1 MTKPTS
7 LAAEAVLP
15 LHIYLQRR
23 VQELADVTNVKIAQ
37 AIGYDKPNVVAMIL
51 NGSMKVPINKVS
63 ELARAL
69 HIDKLWLLRRSMTEY
84 TPDGWSVIEKIV
96 GSSRLTTA
104 NETAVL
110 QFIRTALADEEVELM
125 EDDEFV
131 RAFTRDITLAIDR
144 HLRRTLAVRRGDRPR
159 FSATSEDTKA
169 AMLAL
174 LRSQAE
180 DRAKLL
186 SEADRAGR
194 PTR

>member
-1 MTKPTS
+1 MTKLVSSAT
-7 LAAEAVLP
+7 EAVSP

-37 AIGYDKPNVVAMIL
+37 AMGYDKPNVVAMIL

-63 ELARAL
+63 ALARA
-69 HIDKLWLLRRSMTEY
+69 IRVDELWLLRRTMTEY
-84 TPDGWSVIEKIV
+84 TPDGWSAIEKVV
-96 GSSRLTTA
+96 GSGRLTTA
-104 NETAVL
+104 NEAAVL
-110 QFIRTALADEEVELM
+110 QFIRTALADEEVDLM

-131 RAFTRDITLAIDR
+131 RAFTRDIALAMDR
-144 HLRRTLAVRRGDRPR
+144 HLRSTLAVRKGDRPR
-159 FSATSEDTKA
+159 FSTTSEDTKA

-186 SEADRAGR
+186 SDADRAGR
-194 PTR
+194 AVR